1 MKIKNQ
7 NQNEI
12 KTVYY
17 QGIMLIGE
25 MQLKNGKYRMYN
37 PLMIR
42 QLPLTEGNEQ
52 QIHLSP
58 FGMGFFENPIFLPPS
73 IIVGKTT
80 AYGVKQYLN
89 AITEIRKIVSAPKK
103 ENEIKNNEEDID
115 NQPMSEEDYNNIQN
129 EKINVDEELKHSEI
143 IETATDLNSVVDNYI
158 NENHDDGD
166 NVEEN
171 NEERKD

>member
-1 MKIKNQ
+1 MKNKNQ

-42 QLPLTEGNEQ
+42 QLPQTEQNEQ

-58 FGMGFFENPIFLPPS
+58 FGMGFFENPIFLPQS

-80 AYGVKQYLN
+80 AYGIRQYLN
-89 AITEIRKIVSAPKK
+89 AITEIRKIVSTSKKEDDESIKEKEDDESIK
-103 ENEIKNNEEDID
+103 ENEKVNIEEELTHSKIITPTTDLNSIVDTYIDENHDGESIEKNNEERE
-115 NQPMSEEDYNNIQN
+115 S
-129 EKINVDEELKHSEI
+129 
-143 IETATDLNSVVDNYI
+143 
-158 NENHDDGD
+158 
-166 NVEEN
+166 
-171 NEERKD
+171 